1 LSERAIELR
10 LRINF
15 KVILF
20 AMLLIHV
27 FVLKTR
33 ILEQIAS
40 LAPSRIVQMGGAKNK
55 AKTAATPFKLRD
67 IRTIGSRESKR
78 HDTIYAQKTPFKT
91 NQISDKKFGSVPTPP
106 TFMKPPM
113 NPSPMTGKTSS
124 PAPAK
129 KNLSLKDLQDNKPVV
144 AKQMVRPGTRPTI
157 AKATEKMPKAKMLK
171 GVSMKRDEIGTM
183 ARSESANALSGD
195 PRAQSLSNSDV
206 LVNLE
211 VPEGVNPD
219 ELNEYE
225 LKFYGFQR
233 RTAIGYVNTFYKHLD
248 KFQRENPHKQFQLT
262 DTKQVMTGRLTYDK
276 EGNIMQIKMMRW
288 SNVGELQNFF
298 EDVFK
303 DMDTLHNPPQA
314 LWEKNGEFSIYFSL
328 VING

>member
-1 LSERAIELR
+1 MSERAIELR

-20 AMLLIHV
+20 IMLLIHV

-40 LAPSRIVQMGGAKNK
+40 LAPSRIAQMGGAKNK

-106 TFMKPPM
+106 TLMKPSM
-113 NPSPMTGKTSS
+113 NPSPKSGPTS
-124 PAPAK
+124 APEHK
-129 KNLSLKDLQDNKPVV
+129 QLSLKDLQDNKPVV

-157 AKATEKMPKAKMLK
+157 AKATDKMPKAKMLK

-183 ARSESANALSGD
+183 ARSESANAL
-195 PRAQSLSNSDV
+195 
-206 LVNLE
+206 
-211 VPEGVNPD
+211 
-219 ELNEYE
+219 
-225 LKFYGFQR
+225 
-233 RTAIGYVNTFYKHLD
+233 
-248 KFQRENPHKQFQLT
+248 
-262 DTKQVMTGRLTYDK
+262 
-276 EGNIMQIKMMRW
+276 
-288 SNVGELQNFF
+288 
-298 EDVFK
+298 
-303 DMDTLHNPPQA
+303 
-314 LWEKNGEFSIYFSL
+314 
-328 VING
+328 